1 MWHGSPVRIV
11 VTGGAGFIGSR
22 VVAALVAADHEPVVV
37 DSLRPDVH
45 GAGAEPVVPGSP
57 DVTLLRADLR
67 DAEALRGALA
77 GVDAVAHLAGKVGLG
92 VGLDDIDDYAASNDL
107 GTAVLLRA
115 MGGAGVE
122 RLAYASSMVVYGE
135 GAYDCGEH
143 GRVAPA
149 PRRASALDAGMF
161 EPPCPRCGRP
171 LAPAMVTE
179 DAAPDPRNVYA
190 ATKLHGEHL
199 AAAWAREVGGRAASL
214 RFHNVYGPGMP
225 RDTPYAGVAAIF
237 RSSLESGTAP
247 RVFED
252 GGQRRDFVHVDD
264 VAAAV
269 LAALVATGGAGD
281 TVDAPPLSA
290 GAARAYNVGSGT
302 VTTVGQMASGLARA
316 VAPDGGLDPVVTG
329 QYRLGDVRH
338 VTASSQRAADELG
351 WRARTAFADGV
362 RALAT
367 DPLRAAPDPSAAAA
381 AANDDVP
388 SGPDAPA
395 AA

>member
-1 MWHGSPVRIV
+1 MWHGSSVRIL

-37 DSLRPDVH
+37 DSLRSDVH
-45 GAGAEPVVPGSP
+45 GEGAEPVVPGSP
-57 DVTLLRADLR
+57 GVTLLRADVR
-67 DAEALRGALA
+67 DAEAVRGALA

-115 MGGAGVE
+115 MGGAGVG

-135 GAYDCGEH
+135 GAYDCEQH

-149 PRRASALDAGMF
+149 PRRAADLDAGMF
-161 EPPCPRCGRP
+161 EPPCPVCARP

-237 RSSLESGTAP
+237 RSSLEAGAAP

-269 LAALVATGGAGD
+269 LAALEATGEAAGEAAEQGAGR
-281 TVDAPPLSA
+281 AAALPA
-290 GAARAYNVGSGT
+290 GTARAYNVGSGT
-302 VTTVGQMASGLARA
+302 VTTVGEMASGLARA
-316 VAPDGGLDPVVTG
+316 VDPDGGLAPVVTG

-338 VTASSQRAADELG
+338 VTASSRRAADELG

-367 DPLRAAPDPSAAAA
+367 DPLRPAPRT
-381 AANDDVP
+381 VP
-388 SGPDAPA
+388 
-395 AA
+395 

>member
-1 MWHGSPVRIV
+1 MWQGSAVRVLI
-11 VTGGAGFIGSR
+11 TGGAGFIGSR
-22 VVAALVAADHEPVVV
+22 VVATLVAADHEPLVL
-37 DSLRPDVH
+37 DNLRPDVH
-45 GAGAEPVVPGSP
+45 GEGAEPVVPGSP
-57 DVTLLRADLR
+57 DVTLLRADVR

-92 VGLDDIDDYAASNDL
+92 VGLDDIDDYASSNDL

-115 MGGAGVE
+115 MGAAGVD

-135 GAYDCGEH
+135 GAYDCQEH

-149 PRRASALDAGMF
+149 ARRAADLDAGTF
-161 EPPCPRCGRP
+161 EPPCPVCGRS

-237 RSSLESGTAP
+237 RSSLESGAAP
-247 RVFED
+247 RVYED

-269 LAALVATGGAGD
+269 LAALEATGGD
-281 TVDAPPLSA
+281 TSSPGPLPVGS
-290 GAARAYNVGSGT
+290 ARAYNVGSGT

-316 VAPDGGLDPVVTG
+316 VAPDGSLDPVVTG

-338 VTASSQRAADELG
+338 VTASSRRAADELG
-351 WRARTAFADGV
+351 WSARTAFSDGV

-367 DPLRAAPDPSAAAA
+367 DPLRAAP
-381 AANDDVP
+381 
-388 SGPDAPA
+388 GDAS
-395 AA
+395 